1 MKYLV
6 LLAIL
11 AVVVLW
17 FFGRGRGK
25 LPPERQ
31 APPPFK
37 TPPPP
42 ASQAQPEAETTEIL
56 ACAHCGVHLPR
67 IEAAFDLAGRP
78 YCSPEHR
85 VSGPR

>member
-17 FFGRGRGK
+17 FFGRGRGRDK
-25 LPPERQ
+25 VPLERH
-31 APPPFK
+31 APPPLK
-37 TPPPP
+37 TPPPAP
-42 ASQAQPEAETTEIL
+42 QPEAEVTDIL

-67 IEAAFDLAGRP
+67 TEAAFDLAGRP

-85 VSGPR
+85 ASGPR

>member
-25 LPPERQ
+25 APPEPQ
-31 APPPFK
+31 APPPP
-37 TPPPP
+37 TP
-42 ASQAQPEAETTEIL
+42 QAQNEAAAEADVTEIL

-67 IEAAFDLAGRP
+67 TEAAFDLVGRP

>member
-11 AVVVLW
+11 AVVMLL

-25 LPPERQ
+25 PPADRQ
-31 APPPFK
+31 APPPPK
-37 TPPPP
+37 APP
-42 ASQAQPEAETTEIL
+42 QAQAEVEATEIL

-67 IEAAFDLAGRP
+67 SEAVFDLAGRP
-78 YCSPEHR
+78 YCGPEHR
-85 VSGPR
+85 ASGPR